1 MKKEPAGEMEMDSS
15 FIELKKMGGDFTLQ
29 TMKDKKEVPWS
40 LSESNGK
47 IRILYFG
54 FTFCPDVC
62 PTSLTKLIR
71 LFKNF
76 SEEER
81 NQILPVFISV
91 DYKRDNAQ
99 RVDRYTKY
107 YSSSIVG
114 LAGTKEKIEAVAKQF
129 GVYFKMTKQDESAL
143 RYTIDHTSRY
153 FLVDKNGDFLNS
165 YSTSD
170 QEFVKALRKLLEKS

>member
-1 MKKEPAGEMEMDSS
+1 MKKDQSSEMGMDSS

-29 TMKDKKEVPWS
+29 TFKDKKEVPWS
-40 LSESNGK
+40 LNESNGK

-71 LFKNF
+71 LLKNF
-76 SEEER
+76 KEEEK

-107 YSSSIVG
+107 YSSSIRG
-114 LAGTKEKIEAVAKQF
+114 LAGKKESIEAVTKQY
-129 GVYFKMTKQDESAL
+129 GVYFKMTKQNKSAL

-153 FLVDKNGDFLNS
+153 FLVDRQGNFINS
-165 YSTSD
+165 YSTGD
-170 QEFVKALRKLLEKS
+170 QEFVKALRKQLEKR